1 MAIKKYGP
9 GGPSG
14 TNYSMFK
21 EKKDG
26 SVKNYKPISESRFNR
41 MSKRYAKQD
50 GSHTLGTDT
59 SVKQQ
64 FISGKNPRNSV
75 SRNTPDDI
83 YEMKTGGS
91 TKWTRR
97 KNDNYKKFN

>member
-9 GGPSG
+9 GGPFG
-14 TNYSMFK
+14 TNYSMLK
-21 EKKDG
+21 YKKDG
-26 SVKNYKPISESRFNR
+26 SVKKHKPISESRFNR
-41 MSKRYAKQD
+41 MSNRFAKQD
-50 GSHTLGTDT
+50 GSHTLGTDAGLR
-59 SVKQQ
+59 QQ